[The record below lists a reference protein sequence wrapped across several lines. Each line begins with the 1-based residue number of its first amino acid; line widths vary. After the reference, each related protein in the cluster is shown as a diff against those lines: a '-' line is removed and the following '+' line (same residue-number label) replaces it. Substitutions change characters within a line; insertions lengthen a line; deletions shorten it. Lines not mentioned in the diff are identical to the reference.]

1 MPSQIIL
8 FDQSRS
14 ASHLLA
20 KILSKQP
27 KLGKLHNLYSTC
39 RGKQVEW
46 LTSDGWQNGMAEADY
61 SAFKASA
68 RKATAVWQEALVRSQ
83 SDNKILLI
91 HDHPFSSAHPEHVQS
106 IINSSSII
114 PSIPENFTSIPDT
127 LLLHANTIPVL
138 TIRDPRLAVPSAYR
152 VLTSFGFPHGSGRPN
167 FLISTTLIWQR
178 RLYDFFCSHGVQP
191 MVIDADDIMTD
202 PEYCRFVCEKLDLEP
217 DLACVEWER
226 ITEEEKANIH
236 PILYASQMGLLEST
250 GLDASRAANNV
261 DFVVEE
267 KRWEDEFGDDVAV
280 VREMVKSGMP
290 HYRYLRERRLRM

>member
-20 KILSKQP
+20 KVLSKQP
-27 KLGKLHNLYSTC
+27 KPEKLHSLYSAC

-46 LTSDGWQNGMAEADY
+46 LTSDCWENGMAEADY

-68 RKATAVWQEALVRSQ
+68 RTATAVWQEALVQ
-83 SDNKILLI
+83 SKRDASTLKIQ
-91 HDHPFSSAHPEHVQS
+91 EHVQS
-106 IINSSSII
+106 FINSSSTI

-127 LLLHANTIPVL
+127 LLLHTNTIPVL
-138 TIRDPRLAVPSAYR
+138 TIRDPRLAVSSAYR
-152 VLTSFGFPHGSGRPN
+152 VFTSFGFSHGSGRPN
-167 FLISTTLIWQR
+167 FLISTTLVWQR

-202 PEYCRFVCEKLDLEP
+202 PGYCRFVCEKLDLEP
-217 DLACVEWER
+217 ELACLEWEK

-236 PILYASQMGLLEST
+236 PMLYASQMGLLEST
-250 GLDASRAANNV
+250 RLDASRAAKNL

-267 KRWEDEFGDDVAV
+267 KKWDDEFGDDVPM
-280 VREMVKSGMP
+280 VREMVESGIP
-290 HYRYLRERRLRM
+290 HYQYLRERRLRM

>member
-20 KILSKQP
+20 KVLSKQP
-27 KLGKLHNLYSTC
+27 KLEKLHSLYSAC

-46 LTSDGWQNGMAEADY
+46 LTSDDWENGMAEADY

-68 RKATAVWQEALVRSQ
+68 RTATA
-83 SDNKILLI
+83 DKILLI

-106 IINSSSII
+106 FINSSSTI

-127 LLLHANTIPVL
+127 LLLHTNTIPVL
-138 TIRDPRLAVPSAYR
+138 TIRDPRLAVSSAYR
-152 VLTSFGFPHGSGRPN
+152 VLTSFGFSHGSGRPN
-167 FLISTTLIWQR
+167 FLISTTL
-178 RLYDFFCSHGVQP
+178 P

-202 PEYCRFVCEKLDLEP
+202 PGYCRFEP
-217 DLACVEWER
+217 ELACIDWEK

-236 PILYASQMGLLEST
+236 PMLYASQMGLLEST
-250 GLDASRAANNV
+250 GLDASRAAKNL

-267 KRWEDEFGDDVAV
+267 KKWDDEFGDDVPM
-280 VREMVKSGMP
+280 VREMVESGIP
-290 HYRYLRERRLRM
+290 HYQYLRERRLRM

>member
-20 KILSKQP
+20 KVLSKQP
-27 KLGKLHNLYSTC
+27 KLEKLHSLYSAC

-46 LTSDGWQNGMAEADY
+46 LTSGDWENGMAEADY

-68 RKATAVWQEALVRSQ
+68 RTATALLTNCSQ
-83 SDNKILLI
+83 DKILLI

-106 IINSSSII
+106 FINSSSTI

-127 LLLHANTIPVL
+127 LLLHTNTIPVL
-138 TIRDPRLAVPSAYR
+138 TIRDPRLAVSSAYR
-152 VLTSFGFPHGSGRPN
+152 VLTSFGFSHGSGRPN
-167 FLISTTLIWQR
+167 FLISTTLVWQR
-178 RLYDFFCSHGVQP
+178 RLYDFFCSHGLQP
-191 MVIDADDIMTD
+191 MVIDTDDIMTD
-202 PEYCRFVCEKLDLEP
+202 SGYCRFVCEKLDLEP
-217 DLACVEWER
+217 ELACIEWEK

-236 PILYASQMGLLEST
+236 PMLYASQMGLLEST
-250 GLDASRAANNV
+250 GLDASRAAKNL

-267 KRWEDEFGDDVAV
+267 KKWDDEFGDDVPM
-280 VREMVKSGMP
+280 VREMVESGIP
-290 HYRYLRERRLRM
+290 HYQYLRERRLRM